1 MTAPLSVTTASDQLL
16 CRIAGIGDL
25 FAIEG
30 EFVTGKEIPSGH
42 INTTYKA
49 TYRKSDGTEDSY
61 ILQRIN
67 DYVFKDPKA
76 VMRNVEKVTR
86 HINWKVLRRL
96 KDSAGQTLNLYPAR
110 GGRNYIDIPGDGIW
124 RCYNYLAGT
133 HTYDVVENTRQA
145 YQAGFAFGSF
155 QDLISDMN
163 PDDIVETIP
172 GFHHTRNRFNRLM
185 EVAELD
191 PQGRLSTCLPELE
204 FIKAREQDVDRLL
217 NLQER
222 GVLPTRI
229 THNDTKINN
238 VMLDEDTDHAVCVI
252 DLDTVMP
259 GLVLYDFGDM
269 VRTVTPPTEE
279 DEEDLDKVRMRMP
292 MFQSIVEGYL
302 TAAHGFL
309 TQAEIDQLAFSGK
322 LITLEIGI
330 RFLTDYLEGDPYFKV
345 SRPNHNL
352 IRCRTQ
358 LKLVECIE
366 QELPAM
372 EQYVKRV
379 ARGDVQKIGKSF
391 SFFHSTT
398 SGDGYAVPSFLYYL
412 NMAAHSIIQETLHAI
427 AKPCLKYQTS
437 NSINMASRQGSCSWL
452 HMPQTLPISPK
463 NPTQAMEATL
473 STTTT
478 FIKPSRT

>member
-1 MTAPLSVTTASDQLL
+1 MTAPLSVTTAPDQLL

-302 TAAHGFL
+302 SAAHGFL

-322 LITLEIGI
+322 
-330 RFLTDYLEGDPYFKV
+330 
-345 SRPNHNL
+345 L

-372 EQYVKRV
+372 EQYVQRV
-379 ARGDVQKIGKSF
+379 ARG
-391 SFFHSTT
+391 
-398 SGDGYAVPSFLYYL
+398 
-412 NMAAHSIIQETLHAI
+412 M
-427 AKPCLKYQTS
+427 
-437 NSINMASRQGSCSWL
+437 SR
-452 HMPQTLPISPK
+452 K
-463 NPTQAMEATL
+463 
-473 STTTT
+473 
-478 FIKPSRT
+478 